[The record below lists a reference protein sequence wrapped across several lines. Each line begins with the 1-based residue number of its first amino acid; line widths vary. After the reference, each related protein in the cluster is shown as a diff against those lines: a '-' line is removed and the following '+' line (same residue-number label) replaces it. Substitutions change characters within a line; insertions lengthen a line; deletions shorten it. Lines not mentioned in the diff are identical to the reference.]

1 MYIVLTLLETNDTA
15 ETAITRLK
23 AVGIP
28 DPMVIRSRSVSA
40 ALSTEVPIFAGLRTL
55 AAGADEDRL
64 LLVSLWPNSDAA
76 EVKRLITRVQLEMSA
91 DLPPSGRIVALPA
104 LAPSA
109 G

>member
-1 MYIVLTLLETNDTA
+1 MYIVLTLLETNDTPA
-15 ETAITRLK
+15 TALARLK

-40 ALSTEVPIFAGLRTL
+40 ALSSEVPIFAGLRTL

-64 LLVSLWPNSDAA
+64 LLVSFWPNSDAA

-91 DLPPSGRIVALPA
+91 DVPPSGRIVALPA
-104 LAPSA
+104 MVPAA

>member
-1 MYIVLTLLETNDTA
+1 VYIVLTLLETNDA
-15 ETAITRLK
+15 PETAISRLK

-28 DPMVIRSRSVSA
+28 DPLVIRSRSASA

-104 LAPSA
+104 LAPAA